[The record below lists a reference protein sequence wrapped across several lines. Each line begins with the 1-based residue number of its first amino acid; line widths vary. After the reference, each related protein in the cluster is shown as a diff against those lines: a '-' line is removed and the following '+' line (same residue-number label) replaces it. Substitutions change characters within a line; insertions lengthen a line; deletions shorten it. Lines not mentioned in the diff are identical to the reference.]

1 MKSRLNPEIQS
12 WARQAAAGHFVKA
25 LGVRCPALGRL
36 LEVSR
41 AVYFVLSRI
50 GAWGP
55 VERAAGDARKN

>member
-12 WARQAAAGHFVKA
+12 SAIPAVAGHFVKV
-25 LGVRCPALGRL
+25 LGVKCLALERL

-50 GAWGP
+50 GAWSP